1 MATTNG
7 PVGQPFEDEVIALC
21 GNNATALFPTD
32 PCASGAVIMRYLRI
46 ACFVVG
52 SRVAVLD
59 EHFVVA
65 LMLAAY
71 VADADGMKIRSF

>member
-1 MATTNG
+1 
-7 PVGQPFEDEVIALC
+7 
-21 GNNATALFPTD
+21 
-32 PCASGAVIMRYLRI
+32 MRYLRI

-71 VADADGMKIRSF
+71 VADADGMKIRRF